1 MYETPQLKN
10 ILTKFFFHNPK
21 YGSTFNFSILSASK
35 AQAKQSKVAVIDGNW
50 WSSQAKTRAAAIQ
63 PPPLVNCGLPP
74 RM

>member
-1 MYETPQLKN
+1 MQNMGQHVTLVSLVQ
-10 ILTKFFFHNPK
+10 
-21 YGSTFNFSILSASK
+21 SK